1 MALLFALVLLGLV
14 LIDDDL
20 AALHLSENLA
30 LDLRAFHDGRA
41 DLGLIRI
48 ADEQNLVES
57 NRFIRL
63 SVELLYEDN
72 VALLNTVL
80 LATGLND
87 CAKLGTMP
95 FKA

>member
-20 AALHLSENLA
+20 LGLHLRQNLA
-30 LDLRAFHDGRA
+30 LDLCTLDHGGT
-41 DLGLIRI
+41 DLGLAIV
-48 ADEQNLVES
+48 ADEQNLIES
-57 NRFIRL
+57 NRFVCLR
-63 SVELLYEDN
+63 VDLLYENN

-87 CAKLGTMP
+87 CLHALHLLY
-95 FKA
+95 